1 MISTQHCLLVR
12 DGTFVAVGP
21 SGDITGE
28 RGAQPDGLFARD
40 ARHLSRWQLTVD
52 GGTPT
57 VLVPASPPGPA
68 QPPPDLGRR
77 DPHGWAPATA
87 FSVLTPQ
94 GSRAEAPAHTVFREQ
109 SVTEGTLVERI
120 RLSSN
125 RAETSSTL
133 LALTVDADFADQF
146 ELRSDHRWYEKPHAV
161 RTRVARP
168 DGVEFGYRRREWHS
182 RTVVTAQPAPDA
194 VEETGSGAR
203 RLCWVLELPPH
214 GATEITLRVEAHP
227 HGAPAP
233 ATLEPDPFLAAPT
246 LPGLGGDGGTDG
258 LVAEWP
264 ELARACDQGLNELA
278 ALRVAAAGPDGETLR
293 VPAAGVPWFVTLLAR
308 HALVTSLFALPSRP
322 GLAADTLLALAA
334 TQATA
339 EDQERIAQPG
349 KIVHELRHGEL
360 AYFGQ
365 VPYAQYFG
373 SVDSTPLFVALLGA
387 HAAATGDDKLAQRLE
402 RQARAAVRWM
412 FEYGG
417 LAERGYLRYRADL
430 GGLANQSW
438 KDSPG
443 AICFADG
450 TSAKGVISAATA
462 QGYAYEAL
470 RQAARLAR
478 TSWQDADYADRL
490 TAEADELRE
499 RFLADFWM
507 PEHDFPALALD
518 GAGRQVDALGS
529 DAGHLLW
536 TGILDQERGAAVGRR
551 LLEPDFFSGWGIR
564 TLASGQRAYHPLSY
578 HRGSVWPHDSAI
590 AALGL
595 ARYGL
600 HEEARTVGS
609 GLLDLATRADYQ
621 IPEVIAGYGRT
632 EHADPVPYPHAC
644 SPQAWAAATPFALLT
659 ALTTASPASAPAPS

>member
-1 MISTQHCLLVR
+1 VITTQHCLLVR
-12 DGTFVAVGP
+12 DGTFAAVGP

-57 VLVPASPPGPA
+57 VLVPASTADPA
-68 QPPPDLGRR
+68 
-77 DPHGWAPATA
+77 APATA
-87 FSVLTPQ
+87 FAVLTPP

-109 SVTEGTLVERI
+109 TVTEGTLVERI

-125 RAETSSTL
+125 RGEPSSTL

-161 RTRVARP
+161 RTRAALP
-168 DGVEFGYRRREWHS
+168 DGVEFGYQRREWLS
-182 RTVVTAQPAPDA
+182 RTVVTASPAPDA

-203 RLCWVLELPPH
+203 RLVWVLELDAH
-214 GATEITLRVEAHP
+214 GAAEVTLRVEAHP

-233 ATLEPDPFLAAPT
+233 AADERDAFLTAPVLRRDAAEPEEW
-246 LPGLGGDGGTDG
+246 PGLAHACAKG
-258 LVAEWP
+258 LA
-264 ELARACDQGLNELA
+264 ELAG
-278 ALRVAAAGPDGETLR
+278 LRVAATGPDGETVR
-293 VPAAGVPWFVTLLAR
+293 VPAAGVPWFLTLLAR
-308 HALVTSLFALPSRP
+308 HALITSMFALPSRP
-322 GLAADTLLALAA
+322 ELATATLLALAA
-334 TQATA
+334 SQATA
-339 EDQERIAQPG
+339 DDPERIAQPG

-365 VPYAQYFG
+365 VPYGRYFG

-387 HAAATGDDKLAQRLE
+387 HATATGDDKLAHRLQRH
-402 RQARAAVRWM
+402 ARAAVEWM
-412 FEYGG
+412 FDHGG

-450 TSAKGVISAATA
+450 TPAKGVITAAAA

-478 TSWQDADYADRL
+478 TTWDDAAYADRMEE
-490 TAEADELRE
+490 EAHQLRA
-499 RFLADFWM
+499 RFLADFWL
-507 PEHDFPALALD
+507 PEQDFPALALD
-518 GAGRQVDALGS
+518 GEGRRVDALAS

-536 TGILDQERGAAVGRR
+536 TGILDREHGETVGRR
-551 LLEPDFFSGWGIR
+551 LLAPDFFSGWGIR
-564 TLASGQRAYHPLSY
+564 TLAADQDAYHPLSY
-578 HRGSVWPHDSAI
+578 HQGCVWPHDSAV

-600 HEEARTVGS
+600 HEQARAVCR
-609 GLLDLATRADYQ
+609 GLLDLAAGADYH
-621 IPEVIAGYGRT
+621 IPEAIAGYSREDHG
-632 EHADPVPYPHAC
+632 EPVPYPHAC
-644 SPQAWAAATPFALLT
+644 SPQAWSAAAPFAVLT
-659 ALTTASPASAPAPS
+659 ALEATSDSGNTATPRCR